1 MSRPI
6 VLDKLKN
13 VLVINNEAHALSK
26 NEVLLLE
33 HLYLHAGEVIPRDD
47 LITTCWPD
55 RVVSQV
61 SLPVAIKHIRDVL
74 RKITQDEVIKT
85 HKSVGYSF
93 QKDSL
98 AMAIG
103 DSLYEQQL
111 NKTEISQKTIEEKS
125 AEQNQQ
131 SLPVKAHG
139 GKKISHNYT
148 GYNYTGYFIAS
159 AIVLIMALFI
169 SGEEDVISF
178 TDSTTHST
186 IITNVPPALDNSAA
200 ALPAVNYGVIF
211 KDNFGSVIVC
221 DQVEC
226 QRK

>member
-33 HLYLHAGEVIPRDD
+33 HLYLRGGEVIPRDD
-47 LITTCWPD
+47 LISTCWPD
-55 RVVSQV
+55 RVVSPV

-74 RKITQDEVIKT
+74 RKATQNEVIKT

-93 QKDSL
+93 QQDSL
-98 AMAIG
+98 ELAIN
-103 DSLYEQQL
+103 SAVYEQQI
-111 NKTEISQKTIEEKS
+111 NKAEIRQETPVENS

-131 SLPVKAHG
+131 SLLVKAHG

-148 GYNYTGYFIAS
+148 LYFMAIAI
-159 AIVLIMALFI
+159 IVVMALFI

-178 TDSTTHST
+178 IDSTTHST
-186 IITNVPPALDNSAA
+186 IITNVPPALDNNTAK
-200 ALPAVNYGVIF
+200 LPAVNHGVIF

-221 DQVEC
+221 DHVEC
-226 QRK
+226 KRQ

>member
-1 MSRPI
+1 MSSPI

-33 HLYLHAGEVIPRDD
+33 HLYLRGGEVIPRDD
-47 LITTCWPD
+47 LISTCWPD
-55 RVVSQV
+55 RVVSPV

-74 RKITQDEVIKT
+74 RKATQNEVIKT

-93 QKDSL
+93 QQDSL
-98 AMAIG
+98 ELSINSAV
-103 DSLYEQQL
+103 YEQQI
-111 NKTEISQKTIEEKS
+111 NKAEIRQETPVENS

-148 GYNYTGYFIAS
+148 HYFMAIAI
-159 AIVLIMALFI
+159 IVVMALFI

-178 TDSTTHST
+178 IDSTTHST
-186 IITNVPPALDNSAA
+186 IITNVPPALDNNTAK
-200 ALPAVNYGVIF
+200 LPAVNHGVIF

-221 DQVEC
+221 DHVEC
-226 QRK
+226 KRQ

>member
-33 HLYLHAGEVIPRDD
+33 HLYLRGGEVIPRDD
-47 LITTCWPD
+47 LISTCWPD
-55 RVVSQV
+55 RVVSPV

-74 RKITQDEVIKT
+74 RKATQNEVIKT

-93 QKDSL
+93 QQDSL
-98 AMAIG
+98 ELAIN
-103 DSLYEQQL
+103 SAVYEQQI
-111 NKTEISQKTIEEKS
+111 NKAEIRQETPVENS

-131 SLPVKAHG
+131 SLLVKAHG

-148 GYNYTGYFIAS
+148 HYFMAIAI
-159 AIVLIMALFI
+159 IVVMALFI

-178 TDSTTHST
+178 IDSTTHST
-186 IITNVPPALDNSAA
+186 IITNVPPALDNNTAK
-200 ALPAVNYGVIF
+200 LPAVNHGVIF

-221 DQVEC
+221 DHVEC
-226 QRK
+226 KRQ

>member
-1 MSRPI
+1 MSSPI

-33 HLYLHAGEVIPRDD
+33 HLYLRGGEVIPRDD
-47 LITTCWPD
+47 LISTCWPD
-55 RVVSQV
+55 RVVSPV

-74 RKITQDEVIKT
+74 RKATQNEVIKT

-93 QKDSL
+93 QQDSL
-98 AMAIG
+98 ELSINSAV
-103 DSLYEQQL
+103 YEQQI
-111 NKTEISQKTIEEKS
+111 NKAEIRQETPVENS

-131 SLPVKAHG
+131 SLLVKAHG

-148 GYNYTGYFIAS
+148 HYFMAIAI
-159 AIVLIMALFI
+159 IVVMALFI

-178 TDSTTHST
+178 IDSTTHST
-186 IITNVPPALDNSAA
+186 IITNVPPALDNNTAK
-200 ALPAVNYGVIF
+200 LPAVNHGVIF

-221 DQVEC
+221 DHVEC
-226 QRK
+226 KRQ

>member
-1 MSRPI
+1 MSSPI
-6 VLDKLKN
+6 ILDKLKN

-33 HLYLHAGEVIPRDD
+33 HLYLRGGEVIPRDE
-47 LITTCWPD
+47 LISSCWPD
-55 RVVSQV
+55 RVVSAV

-74 RKITQDEVIKT
+74 RKATQNEVIKT

-93 QKDSL
+93 QQDSL
-98 AMAIG
+98 ELAIN
-103 DSLYEQQL
+103 SAVYEQQI
-111 NKTEISQKTIEEKS
+111 NKAEIRQETSVENS

-148 GYNYTGYFIAS
+148 HYFMAIAI
-159 AIVLIMALFI
+159 IVVMALFI

-178 TDSTTHST
+178 IDSTTHST

-200 ALPAVNYGVIF
+200 ALPKVKNGVIF

-221 DQVEC
+221 DHVEC
-226 QRK
+226 KRQ